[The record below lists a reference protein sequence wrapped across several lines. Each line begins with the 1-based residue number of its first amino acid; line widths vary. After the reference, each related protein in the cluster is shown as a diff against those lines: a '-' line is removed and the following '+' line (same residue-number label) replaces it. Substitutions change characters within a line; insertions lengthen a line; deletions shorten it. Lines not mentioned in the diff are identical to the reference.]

1 MFVQVKW
8 TGRVN
13 LRLTE
18 LQERAVCDVASS
30 ALWELPLI
38 VHSPHQAEGKLCNV
52 PRMFLKALHSST
64 RQGLLPQCHGGG
76 GLVTHCHMHRPVSW
90 PCSWWAAVYH
100 VPWTSPALELA
111 GYCPPEE
118 GSRHIGTTHAPSCA
132 VSCIGSGSLFSSPPL
147 GLLVH
152 QPDLYS
158 QWGPGIGEL
167 KDWSVCDKQEVMLIT
182 CSRKRHIAK
191 VQLVNIKVVSVC
203 VHVCLCVYLFA
214 VRESN

>member
-167 KDWSVCDKQEVMLIT
+167 KDWSVCDKQEVIVPYLIP
-182 CSRKRHIAK
+182 C
-191 VQLVNIKVVSVC
+191 
-203 VHVCLCVYLFA
+203 
-214 VRESN
+214 